1 MRFSTVRAM
10 LKVLSAERFV
20 GFQAVSPLTTSQIR
34 GRYLLR
40 PREGGAA
47 MMFTFV
53 NSLSVGDLLSA
64 AQLIVALVSL
74 YWMTR
79 KK

>member
-1 MRFSTVRAM
+1 
-10 LKVLSAERFV
+10 
-20 GFQAVSPLTTSQIR
+20 
-34 GRYLLR
+34 
-40 PREGGAA
+40 